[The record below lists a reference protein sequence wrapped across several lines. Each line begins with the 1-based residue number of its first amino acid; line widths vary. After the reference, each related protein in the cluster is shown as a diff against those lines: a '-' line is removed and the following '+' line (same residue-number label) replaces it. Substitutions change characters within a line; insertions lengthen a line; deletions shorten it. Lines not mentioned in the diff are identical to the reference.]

1 MSGLNKACL
10 IGRVGNDPE
19 IRSTADGT
27 AVASFSLA
35 TSRSFKGKDGQ
46 KKETT
51 AWHSIVI
58 WRKLAEVVKEYVHK
72 GALLYLEG
80 EITYEEYEKDGV
92 KKKTTKI
99 VCNQMQMLGGGK
111 GKGGPSGKPADSDF
125 FDEEDVPL

>member
-58 WRKLAEVVKEYVHK
+58 WRKLAEVVDKAKE
-72 GALLYLEG
+72 LYQRA
-80 EITYEEYEKDGV
+80 YFEKDSE
-92 KKKTTKI
+92 
-99 VCNQMQMLGGGK
+99 
-111 GKGGPSGKPADSDF
+111 PDSAKRAAF
-125 FDEEDVPL
+125 S